1 MSTDHD
7 LEAMKELLP
16 FYVNGTLNEVDRD
29 NLEKALETSAQL
41 RDALER
47 EKALQSRFSDAMD
60 AELDEAG
67 VPRNAQAKQ
76 PRQSSEE
83 EDEEEDRLRDALGA
97 FNPDNWVTAVP
108 LNVDVDQFE
117 EEEPSRLEGALSFLN
132 PRKWA
137 PAVTLAIAAAAVGH
151 TAAIASQSGTIADQ
165 QERIAQL
172 EADNFALASGQED
185 CDEQADVVVELDAN
199 ANWKD
204 AVDLFDGQGLKVIDS
219 NSQGVLSLELLE
231 QGSDLESIVDVLN
244 ASELVLSASKVA

>member
-1 MSTDHD
+1 
-7 LEAMKELLP
+7 
-16 FYVNGTLNEVDRD
+16 
-29 NLEKALETSAQL
+29 
-41 RDALER
+41 
-47 EKALQSRFSDAMD
+47 MD

-67 VPRNAQAKQ
+67 LPGEARVQ
-76 PRQSSEE
+76 PLMGGGSS
-83 EDEEEDRLRDALGA
+83 
-97 FNPDNWVTAVP
+97 T
-108 LNVDVDQFE
+108 

-165 QERIAQL
+165 QARIAQL
-172 EADNFALASGQED
+172 EADNFALASGQKD
-185 CDEQADVVVELDAN
+185 CDEQADVIVELEAN

-244 ASELVLSASKVA
+244 ASELVLSASKAA